1 MTKHTHHEQIRRSC
15 RIMPLSSTMQS
26 DIESDGNDDIPASSQ
41 LSSDMQTLGNKLILQ
56 AAIQCGATEPMID
69 IQWKA
74 DRIVVAV
81 DVSKDE
87 NYEEQI
93 PFDDDDDYALDDK
106 LSEDDMIEWEDD
118 ENIMYEDD
126 GDGDVSDDR
135 EEELFDDEGFNQEDY
150 EEVESSSQIN
160 LPRIARTIN
169 ELLVED
175 GEDSPKFRIAK
186 LHEIEVTTPPFD
198 NVLRGNLMFE
208 SYKGFG
214 VIVEH
219 WQEPKKKKKKKSKS
233 QKEGGAISADDS
245 VEEEAA
251 KPKLTFT
258 EGTLVGRDYDKGVT
272 MINVK
277 GRVVQIK
284 NDKIECVSLPKAKR
298 EKGVK

>member
-1 MTKHTHHEQIRRSC
+1 
-15 RIMPLSSTMQS
+15 MPLASTMQS
-26 DIESDGNDDIPASSQ
+26 DIESDSNEDIPASSQ
-41 LSSDMQTLGNKLILQ
+41 SSSSDMQTLGNKLILQ

-93 PFDDDDDYALDDK
+93 PFDDDDDYALDDE

-135 EEELFDDEGFNQEDY
+135 EEELFDDEDFNEEDY

-214 VIVEH
+214 VTVEH

-233 QKEGGAISADDS
+233 QKEGDTISADDS